1 MIETSGSPANDVLTG
16 SISLTNVSDLIQFI
30 GMSGKTG
37 ELVLRNDHTGEDG
50 KLYFASGSL
59 QCVMTGELSGLPG
72 LARIICWDSGKFF
85 FTQNVS
91 SPETNVEMPLN
102 HAIMEAARLSD
113 ETGAMA
119 GFEENLFDAFDDDAL
134 FDGFTET
141 AQEIEEKAILRHK
154 TAEMKKAEAKENLKE
169 TLAALPVGFGP
180 TPRLNSWSAS
190 WKALKDQNGSGAPDS
205 NDSLPA
211 ENTFSDSPSTTVY
224 PSTNPER
231 SEEDIMRESTE
242 VLSDLLKVPGVDAV
256 VVAGR
261 DGFIIEAA
269 GSSNRVNIDDLGA
282 AIANTINGIEEMG
295 TELNVNKFNDLFI
308 EYGRAVIM
316 CKPVGDAIA
325 AIITPDASKLGIIRH
340 KASKLFD
347 ELKEI
352 F

>member
-1 MIETSGSPANDVLTG
+1 METSRTSHHDVLTG

-50 KLYFASGSL
+50 RLYFANGQL
-59 QCVMTGELSGLPG
+59 HCVLAGERAGLEG
-72 LARIICWDSGKFF
+72 LAHIICWESGQFF
-85 FTQNVS
+85 FSQDVH
-91 SPETNVEMPLN
+91 SPCSNVEMPLN
-102 HAIMEAARLSD
+102 HAIMEAARLAD
-113 ETGAMA
+113 ETGGTA
-119 GFEENLFDAFDDDAL
+119 GFEESLFDALDDDSL
-134 FDGFTET
+134 FDGFCEEPPTLKQQ
-141 AQEIEEKAILRHK
+141 AQRRA

-169 TLAALPVGFGP
+169 VLSTLPHGFGP

-190 WKALKDQNGSGAPDS
+190 WRAIREKDPSGAKTP
-205 NDSLPA
+205 
-211 ENTFSDSPSTTVY
+211 SPSSQDPVVENSETPVV
-224 PSTNPER
+224 PPTNPER
-231 SEEDIMRESTE
+231 REEHIMRESTE
-242 VLSDLLKVPGVDAV
+242 ILSDLLKVPGVDAV